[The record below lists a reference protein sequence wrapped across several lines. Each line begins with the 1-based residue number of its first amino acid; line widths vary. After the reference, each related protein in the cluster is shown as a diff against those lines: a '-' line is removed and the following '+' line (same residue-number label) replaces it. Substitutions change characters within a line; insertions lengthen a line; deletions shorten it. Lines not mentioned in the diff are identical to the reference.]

1 MMENAILKYIQWIT
15 RCESIEYIFFCAVM
29 YLTFVMG
36 YINVKV
42 WIWAVTHKITLDY
55 RSQTAALT
63 CLGQFYQNLWF
74 CWDQVMSY
82 IFKKI
87 LKNQNKKMSHYFWI
101 QSKQKEYGLVQFPR
115 KKYVVFDSDS
125 LKISVFFDKNF

>member
-1 MMENAILKYIQWIT
+1 
-15 RCESIEYIFFCAVM
+15 
-29 YLTFVMG
+29 
-36 YINVKV
+36 
-42 WIWAVTHKITLDY
+42 
-55 RSQTAALT
+55 
-63 CLGQFYQNLWF
+63 
-74 CWDQVMSY
+74 MSY

-125 LKISVFFDKNF
+125 LKMSVFFDKNF

>member
-1 MMENAILKYIQWIT
+1 
-15 RCESIEYIFFCAVM
+15 
-29 YLTFVMG
+29 
-36 YINVKV
+36 
-42 WIWAVTHKITLDY
+42 
-55 RSQTAALT
+55 
-63 CLGQFYQNLWF
+63 
-74 CWDQVMSY
+74 MSY